1 MKPITRNLILGIL
14 VLGIGAAFAQKPDW
28 KLLGIRTVALTADR
42 DVIVVG
48 AKEGLFKAIKL
59 TVRKSGIHFMDM
71 KVHFRNGDV
80 IDVEIRNL
88 IPAGG
93 ETRVIDL
100 PGANRYIDK
109 VVFWYKSTQRNPQ
122 KAVVKLWGLK

>member
-1 MKPITRNLILGIL
+1 MKPIIRNSFLMFL
-14 VLGIGAAFAQKPDW
+14 VLGLGLALAQRLDW
-28 KLLGIRTVALTADR
+28 KLLGTRTVKLSADR

-48 AKEGLFKAIKL
+48 PKEGLFKAIKL
-59 TVRKSGIHFMDM
+59 TVRKTAVQFMDM

-80 IDVEIRNL
+80 IDVQVRTL

-109 VVFWYKSTQRNPQ
+109 VVFWYQSLERNPK
-122 KAVVKLWGLK
+122 KAVVKMWGLQ

>member
-1 MKPITRNLILGIL
+1 MKPIIRNMILGIFI
-14 VLGIGAAFAQKPDW
+14 LGIGIAFAQKPDW
-28 KLLGIRTVALTADR
+28 KHLGMRTVALSADR
-42 DVIVVG
+42 DVIGVG

-109 VVFWYKSTQRNPQ
+109 VVFWYKSTERNPQ